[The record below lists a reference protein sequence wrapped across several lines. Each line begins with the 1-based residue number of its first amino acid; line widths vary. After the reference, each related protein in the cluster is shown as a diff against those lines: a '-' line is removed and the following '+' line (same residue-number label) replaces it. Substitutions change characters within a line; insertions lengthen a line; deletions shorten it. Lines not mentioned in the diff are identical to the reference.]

1 MRAGRAFGAKR
12 VHSQRSWVAA
22 SLAVLLAGGLLP
34 EAGAAAGGWHSVRA
48 DAPVVGI
55 DGRPHVAR

>member
-1 MRAGRAFGAKR
+1 
-12 VHSQRSWVAA
+12 VAA